1 MYLMTDILKWVKVS
15 VLDIE
20 LSLYYAPLNCHFLEP
35 GYFAT
40 PSLFKYK

>member
-20 LSLYYAPLNCHFLEP
+20 LSLYYAPQNETKL
-35 GYFAT
+35 
-40 PSLFKYK
+40 SLFGTGVLCYSVFV